1 VVGWENQ
8 QEEAHADSSV
18 KNETLIPKL
27 CQVKRNLFK
36 GEDWPIT
43 PPPDFIAAADKTFSL
58 GTSDPA
64 KIKLV
69 KLGWDKDIL
78 I

>member
-1 VVGWENQ
+1 MKILRLNGLFGGAYRECQ
-8 QEEAHADSSV
+8 
-18 KNETLIPKL
+18 IF

-36 GEDWPIT
+36 GEPWPIT
-43 PPPDFIAAADKTFSL
+43 PPPCFIAAADKTYKL

-64 KIKLV
+64 KIKLIR
-69 KLGWDKDIL
+69 LGWDKEIL